1 MIIDTNVYLSR
12 WPFRRLQ
19 GDEPADLVAKLRK
32 EGVAQAWAGS
42 FDGMLHRDIAGVN
55 IRLAQACR
63 AHGQGILV
71 PFGSINPKL
80 PDWQEDVRRCQEE
93 HKMPGIRLHPNYHGY
108 SLDDPVFA
116 ELLKLATD
124 RQLIVQ
130 LALIMEDARTQPP
143 LMRVP
148 PIDIG
153 PLVDAVKSTPGLR
166 LELVNCTSNIS
177 NEQYRAAVSAGEV
190 YVEISMVEGITGV
203 GRLIGKIPLPRV
215 LFGSYYP
222 FFYFESALLKLQESD
237 LDEASRRAIREHNA
251 RQLIAPAVRAS
262 LYWTKDRTK
271 TAKL

>member
-55 IRLAQACR
+55 MRLAQACR

-153 PLVDAVKSTPGLR
+153 PLVDESDALDLAGAHLVPDPRRIDVAAKVSSADMR
-166 LELVNCTSNIS
+166 LEK
-177 NEQYRAAVSAGEV
+177 
-190 YVEISMVEGITGV
+190 TGKRD
-203 GRLIGKIPLPRV
+203 G
-215 LFGSYYP
+215 
-222 FFYFESALLKLQESD
+222 
-237 LDEASRRAIREHNA
+237 
-251 RQLIAPAVRAS
+251 
-262 LYWTKDRTK
+262 
-271 TAKL
+271 